1 MDSQKMSII
10 TTIQNLHTRIAKMEG
25 KEYNSHKHFNSLQTY
40 SYEMLETFRDGA
52 IERYNKLI
60 K

>member
-1 MDSQKMSII
+1 MNIQKMNSI
-10 TTIQNLHTRIAKMEG
+10 TVIQNLHKRIAELEG

-40 SYEMLETFRDGA
+40 DMEQLESFRDGA
-52 IERYNKLI
+52 IQRYNKLI